1 MLTISFVSTPFSDDE
16 STESPTASP
25 SGFEFEG
32 LGGPDDG
39 MCHLRYHWMLDVKLH
54 YNSIT
59 FASH

>member
-1 MLTISFVSTPFSDDE
+1 MTDDE